1 MNQDIR
7 NWFSKPSNKD
17 NSSVIKKKDI
27 DLSTDIKEI
36 QPKTKTSVKRK
47 ANEIFKV
54 KEEIT
59 TPKKKTH
66 QTPKKKDKL
75 SEKKKPESK
84 KRNLVIDDDDDIIVE
99 APIEEDNKK
108 NEKAGKEQSDKIII
122 EEKNTKINFKPKP
135 KEEKKEI
142 LIPINV
148 NDFFSGKKI
157 VPKAP
162 VVEQK
167 KEEQIHTPKKEEN
180 NKIKEED
187 KKESNNDAM
196 DIDEA
201 DLTAI
206 ANEMFIKKPT
216 VIEPPKPKEEIK
228 PKSIQRIIV
237 KPNKQIESTPQVIK
251 QKEGSSLWSD
261 KHRPKSRGDIVGNF
275 SQINN
280 LINWLDNWE
289 NCVIHGIKRDTS
301 HFSKDGNLNARAAII
316 SGPPGIGK
324 TSTVRVLAEMKGYH
338 TFELNAS
345 DKRNK
350 DIINNSVG
358 FLMNNTTLSMST
370 INNKNLIIMD
380 EVDGMAGNEDKGGI
394 KALID
399 IVKKTKT
406 PIVFICNDI
415 YCQKLKSLLN
425 YCYDIRFTKPEKKQ
439 IINRLVNICREEKM
453 NINEKELDFICESFG
468 CDIRQILNYLELASK
483 TGKVINCED
492 YKKDSAVT
500 INSFDVCKKMLTRSE
515 FNKYKTYNDKMD
527 LFFIDFELVPNLIY
541 ENYISCYNNS
551 NSYTKRESLERL
563 TDSIENISISDIIER
578 RIKTKNDWSLLPNK
592 GLHSTVIPSMI
603 SSSFIAY
610 PKFPSY
616 YSKISSMKKTKREVK
631 DLKQLFPFASF
642 NAIKN
647 EISPLIFN
655 IIMNILID
663 KAKDG
668 IDEILNIF
676 TKLKMSITQ
685 FKETLFDLQTE
696 SAKQIYNKMN
706 TGVKS
711 ALTKKL
717 NEHFKTSIKVKKS
730 KKEGNED
737 SNIKRDS
744 EGNII
749 EVIEEEEEES
759 EDDIVEAAGPTKKK
773 GKKTK
778 NK

>member
-7 NWFSKPSNKD
+7 ALFSKAANKD

-27 DLSTDIKEI
+27 DLSKDIKEI
-36 QPKTKTSVKRK
+36 KPKASVKRK

-54 KEEIT
+54 KEETT

-84 KRNLVIDDDDDIIVE
+84 KRNLVIDDDDIIVE
-99 APIEEDNKK
+99 APMEEDNKK
-108 NEKAGKEQSDKIII
+108 NEKAGKEQSDKMII
-122 EEKNTKINFKPKP
+122 EEKNSKINFKPKP
-135 KEEKKEI
+135 KEEKKEK
-142 LIPINV
+142 LIPISV
-148 NDFFSGKKI
+148 SDFFSGKKI
-157 VPKAP
+157 VPKEP
-162 VVEQK
+162 IVEEK
-167 KEEQIHTPKKEEN
+167 KEEQINTPKKED
-180 NKIKEED
+180 KKEEEKN

-201 DLTAI
+201 DLSAI
-206 ANEMFIKKPT
+206 ANEMFNEKST

-228 PKSIQRIIV
+228 PKPIQRIIV
-237 KPNKQIESTPQVIK
+237 KQNKQNESVPQVVK

-280 LINWLDNWE
+280 FINWLDNWE
-289 NCVIHGIKRDTS
+289 NCIIHGIKRDTS
-301 HFSKDGNLNARAAII
+301 HFSRDGNLNARAAII

-324 TSTVRVLAEMKGYH
+324 TSTVRVLVEMKGYH

-515 FNKYKTYNDKMD
+515 LNKYKTYNDKMD

-551 NSYTKRESLERL
+551 NSYTKKESLEHL
-563 TDSIENISISDIIER
+563 AQSIENISISDIIER

-631 DLKQLFPFASF
+631 DLRQLFPLASF

-655 IIMNILID
+655 IIMNILVE

-668 IDEILNIF
+668 LDEIINIF

-685 FKETLFDLQTE
+685 FKETLFDLQSD

-730 KKEGNED
+730 KKEGGDE

-749 EVIEEEEEES
+749 EVIEEEEEET
-759 EDDIVEAAGPTKKK
+759 EDEIVETAGPTKKK

-778 NK
+778 K

>member
-7 NWFSKPSNKD
+7 ALFSKAANKD

-27 DLSTDIKEI
+27 DLSKDIKEI
-36 QPKTKTSVKRK
+36 KPKASVKRK

-54 KEEIT
+54 KEETT

-84 KRNLVIDDDDDIIVE
+84 KRNLVIDDDDIIVE
-99 APIEEDNKK
+99 APMEEDNKK
-108 NEKAGKEQSDKIII
+108 NEKAGKEQSDKMII
-122 EEKNTKINFKPKP
+122 EEKNSKINFKPKP
-135 KEEKKEI
+135 KEEKKEK
-142 LIPINV
+142 LIPISV
-148 NDFFSGKKI
+148 SDFFSGKKI
-157 VPKAP
+157 VPKEP
-162 VVEQK
+162 IVEEK
-167 KEEQIHTPKKEEN
+167 KEEQINTPKKED
-180 NKIKEED
+180 KKEEEKN

-201 DLTAI
+201 DLSAI
-206 ANEMFIKKPT
+206 ANEMFNEKST

-228 PKSIQRIIV
+228 PKPIQRIIV
-237 KPNKQIESTPQVIK
+237 KQNKQNESVPQVVK

-280 LINWLDNWE
+280 FINWLDNWE
-289 NCVIHGIKRDTS
+289 NCIIHGIKRDTS
-301 HFSKDGNLNARAAII
+301 HFSRDGNLNARAAII

-515 FNKYKTYNDKMD
+515 LNKYKTYNDKMD

-551 NSYTKRESLERL
+551 NSYTKKESLEHL
-563 TDSIENISISDIIER
+563 AQSIENISISDIIER

-631 DLKQLFPFASF
+631 DLRQLFPLASF

-655 IIMNILID
+655 IIMNILVE

-668 IDEILNIF
+668 LDEIINIF

-685 FKETLFDLQTE
+685 FKETLFDLQSD

-730 KKEGNED
+730 KKEGGDE

-749 EVIEEEEEES
+749 EVIEEEEEET
-759 EDDIVEAAGPTKKK
+759 EDEIVETAGPTKKK

-778 NK
+778 K